1 VNEVVVHRGS
11 YDHKVSIVINCHNG
25 AHFLES
31 AIDSVLKQTFTDWLI
46 IFVDNASTDESARLA
61 AQLTPRIRVV
71 KISDKVKLGAAR
83 NIAIDNCDGEIIA
96 FLDVDDLWD
105 CEKLSLMIEK
115 FDDPE
120 VALVVSDGE
129 VFGDEIETTI
139 VRASSDSAGT
149 ISVSDMLENYSL
161 ILSSAM
167 IRRSS
172 LESIK
177 PPFNEDL
184 EICEETQLFLQLAE
198 SFRVISVNTNLVSV
212 RKHQNNL
219 SGKNPT
225 ELLAE
230 LEIMLESIENTL
242 PGFNSKYKKN
252 IDLLMRRN
260 RLVIAGQLASAGSFS
275 AAKSVIVNYLTDPIT
290 ILVYVVLCVLP
301 KSIIRFLL
309 SNKLRRGYNR
319 LIR

>member
-1 VNEVVVHRGS
+1 M
-11 YDHKVSIVINCHNG
+11 
-25 AHFLES
+25 ES

>member
-1 VNEVVVHRGS
+1 
-11 YDHKVSIVINCHNG
+11 
-25 AHFLES
+25 LES